1 MPGTVNLTALTQALE
16 QAGVAYELFPH
27 RRTESAVAEAQALG
41 LPPHEVAKT
50 IVVSSP
56 DGGNVRCVL
65 PASERLDMHKLRD
78 LLGGGKEIHLLSEAE
93 LRSAYPEFELGAV
106 PPLGGPA
113 GDRVVLDRR
122 IADRDT
128 VVLEAG
134 VHDQSV
140 RLRTQDLVRVA
151 EAMAADICVD

>member
-1 MPGTVNLTALTQALE
+1 MPGTVNVTALTQVLD
-16 QAGVAYELFPH
+16 QAGVAYELFAHP
-27 RRTESAVAEAQALG
+27 RTETAVAEAQALG

-56 DGGNVRCVL
+56 DANVRCVL
-65 PASERLDMHKLRD
+65 PASERLDMHKLRE
-78 LLGGGKEIHLLSEAE
+78 LLGGGKEIHLLTEAE
-93 LRSAYPEFELGAV
+93 LRVAYPEFELGAV

-113 GDRVVLDRR
+113 GDRVVIDRR

-140 RLRTQDLVRVA
+140 RLRTQDLVRAA
-151 EAMAADICVD
+151 EAMAADVCSD